1 MFSKIYAWYKARRN
15 RPTYILEYRR
25 PHLKIKFLNG
35 EVQTVVPYY
44 FMKSCSYTPKWQ
56 DWVSDNI
63 LMRRFPMS
71 AIQEINVTHWERV
84 DVPVDKTVSHDN
96 VFGYAMY
103 LHEDTVKAQR
113 EKWHEYLEA

>member
-1 MFSKIYAWYKARRN
+1 MFHKLYAWYKAKRN
-15 RPTYILEYRR
+15 RPTYVLAYSR

-35 EVQTVVPYY
+35 EIQTVVPYY

-63 LMRRFPMS
+63 LMRRFLMS
-71 AIQEINVTHWERV
+71 AIQEVNVIRWECV
-84 DVPVDKTVSHDN
+84 DVPVDKTVSHDS
-96 VFGYAMY
+96 VFGYAMF
-103 LHEDTVKAQR
+103 LHENTVKAQR